1 MAKSK
6 LAISLFKNKN
16 QKGIWQFS
24 SYLAPIESS
33 FCLSLDEGNTPEVHF
48 DEQVIL
54 KREDQNPTGS
64 LKDRGMAYL
73 ISRAYQDGLKNVVLS
88 SSGNAAISAANYCN
102 LAKINLFT
110 FVSLTIKEEKLR
122 KITEKGA
129 RVFQTLRPVSEAI
142 KFAHQNHY
150 LNLRP
155 SQNDFGSE
163 GYQTIAFELAGS
175 QGRIE
180 DLFLPVSSGVALVG
194 IAKGFKKL
202 GFMPRFHAC
211 QSTAVHP
218 IAAIF
223 DDDFVSEQESL
234 ADSLV
239 AKFTPLKDEAIKII
253 KESGGGGWVL
263 SNQEIVVAQK
273 KLEREGIETSTEG
286 ALVLAAFFKAQ
297 EKGVILGKTVCLL
310 TGKRY

>member
-1 MAKSK
+1 MK
-6 LAISLFKNKN
+6 ITLFKDKTQN
-16 QKGIWQFS
+16 GIWQFS

-129 RVFQTLRPVSEAI
+129 RVFQTLKPVSEAI

-155 SQNDFGSE
+155 SQNVFGSE
-163 GYQTIAFELAGS
+163 GYQTIAFELAAS

-194 IAKGFKKL
+194 IAKGFEKL
-202 GFMPRFHAC
+202 GFMPRLHVC
-211 QSTAVHP
+211 QPAAVCP
-218 IAAIF
+218 IASAF
-223 DDDFVSEQESL
+223 DKDYFSERKNL

-239 AKFTPLKDEAIKII
+239 ARHVPLKKEII
-253 KESGGGGWVL
+253 DLVKESQGTGWVIESKRIIL
-263 SNQEIVVAQK
+263 SQK
-273 KLEREGIETSTEG
+273 NLQDRGIETSNEG
-286 ALVLAAFFKAQ
+286 ALALAAVFKAG